1 MSAKRLLA
9 SASLLVLI
17 AGLLVLAVP
26 IVGIATGR
34 WRFVPILS
42 GSMAP
47 HLPTGSLALATP
59 APTSSVRAGQVIL
72 FKMPIGDH
80 HLTAHRIV
88 RVLRAGP
95 HPVVETKGDAN
106 TRPDPWRARLS
117 GTTVW
122 HVRTAVP
129 LLGYAAVYTRRGRFL
144 VLALAALTPLWLC
157 LRLLWRKP
165 HSDRETV
172 VSHRAAGSS

>member
-1 MSAKRLLA
+1 MSARRLLGG
-9 SASLLVLI
+9 ASLLVLT
-17 AGLLVLAVP
+17 AGLLALAVP
-26 IVGIATGR
+26 VVGLVTGR
-34 WRFVPILS
+34 WRLVPILS

-47 HLPTGSLALATP
+47 RIPTGSLALATP
-59 APTSSVRAGQVIL
+59 AAMRSVHRGEVIL

-80 HLTAHRIV
+80 HLTAHRVV

-106 TRPDPWRARLS
+106 ARRDPWRARLS
-117 GTTVW
+117 GSTVW

-129 LLGYAAVYTRRGRFL
+129 LLGYAAVDAGRGRFL
-144 VLALAALTPLWLC
+144 LLALAALFPIWLC

-165 HSDRETV
+165 HRDREGV
-172 VSHRAAGSS
+172 VPPHATGTG